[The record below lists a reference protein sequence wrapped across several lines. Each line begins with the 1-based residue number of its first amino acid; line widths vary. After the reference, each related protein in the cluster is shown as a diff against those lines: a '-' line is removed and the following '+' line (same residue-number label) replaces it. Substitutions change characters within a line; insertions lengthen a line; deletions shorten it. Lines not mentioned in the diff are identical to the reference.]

1 MWFVLQ
7 RNYSRM
13 NSRKGALSAFASYV
27 AWGVMPLYWKA
38 LAGVPAVQ
46 ILSHRVVWA
55 LVFNVILLSV
65 LRRWSWVRSV
75 IKDGKLLLLLA
86 ASSALLSINWLVYIW
101 AVNSGHVVETS
112 LGYFINP
119 LVNVALG
126 VIFFKERLRTGQWLA
141 IASAAAGVIF
151 LTVQNGSLPWI
162 ALALAASFGAY
173 GALRKIARLDS
184 LEGLTMETALI
195 APFAAVF
202 LLFTDVSG
210 SSTSFTQS
218 ALLLGAG
225 AVTAVPLLLFSV
237 GVRSIPMT
245 TLGLLQYIAP
255 TLQFLI
261 GALIYHEPF
270 DATRAIGFGA
280 VWLALAIYT
289 IEGLAT
295 RRKSRS
301 QIVDS
306 R

>member
-1 MWFVLQ
+1 VWFVLQ

-261 GALIYHEPF
+261 GALIYHESF

>member
-1 MWFVLQ
+1 
-7 RNYSRM
+7 M
-13 NSRKGALSAFASYV
+13 NSRNGVLSAFASYV

-38 LAGVPAVQ
+38 LAGVPAAE
-46 ILSHRVVWA
+46 ILSHRVIWA
-55 LVFNVILLSV
+55 LAFNVILLSV

-86 ASSALLSINWLVYIW
+86 ASSTLLSINWLVYIW

-162 ALALAASFGAY
+162 ALTLAASFGAY
-173 GALRKIARLDS
+173 GALRKVARLDS

-195 APFAAVF
+195 APFAAAF
-202 LLFTDVSG
+202 LLFTGVSG
-210 SSTSFTQS
+210 TSTSVTQS

-225 AVTAVPLLLFSV
+225 AVTAIPLLLFSV

-255 TLQFLI
+255 TLQFII

-280 VWLALAIYT
+280 VWLALAVYT
-289 IEGLAT
+289 IEGLAM
-295 RRKSRS
+295 RRKGSA
-301 QIVDS
+301 QN
-306 R
+306 

>member
-1 MWFVLQ
+1 VWFVLQ

>member
-1 MWFVLQ
+1 
-7 RNYSRM
+7 
-13 NSRKGALSAFASYV
+13 
-27 AWGVMPLYWKA
+27 MPLYWKA
-38 LAGVPAVQ
+38 LAGVPAAE
-46 ILSHRVVWA
+46 ILSHRVIWA
-55 LVFNVILLSV
+55 LAFNVILLSV

-86 ASSALLSINWLVYIW
+86 ASSTLLSINWLVYIW

-162 ALALAASFGAY
+162 ALTLAASFGAY
-173 GALRKIARLDS
+173 GALRKVARLDS

-195 APFAAVF
+195 APFAAAF
-202 LLFTDVSG
+202 LLFTGVSG
-210 SSTSFTQS
+210 TSTSVTQS

-225 AVTAVPLLLFSV
+225 AVTAIPLLLFSV

-255 TLQFLI
+255 TLQFII

-280 VWLALAIYT
+280 VWLALAVYT
-289 IEGLAT
+289 IEGLAM
-295 RRKSRS
+295 RRKGSA
-301 QIVDS
+301 QN
-306 R
+306 

>member
-1 MWFVLQ
+1 MVWFVLQ
-7 RNYSRM
+7 RKYSRM
-13 NSRKGALSAFASYV
+13 NSRKGVLSAFASYV

-151 LTVQNGSLPWI
+151 LTIQNGSLPWI

-195 APFAAVF
+195 APFAAAF
-202 LLFTDVSG
+202 LLFTGVGG
-210 SSTSFTQS
+210 SSTSVTQS

-225 AVTAVPLLLFSV
+225 AVTAIPLLLFSV

-270 DATRAIGFGA
+270 DATRAVGFGA

-295 RRKSRS
+295 RRKSKS
-301 QIVDS
+301 
-306 R
+306 

>member
-1 MWFVLQ
+1 
-7 RNYSRM
+7 M
-13 NSRKGALSAFASYV
+13 NSRKGVLSAFASYV

-38 LAGVPAVQ
+38 LAGVPAAE
-46 ILSHRVVWA
+46 ILSHRVIWA
-55 LVFNVILLSV
+55 LAFNVILLSV

-151 LTVQNGSLPWI
+151 LTVQNGSLPWV
-162 ALALAASFGAY
+162 ALTLAASFGAY
-173 GALRKIARLDS
+173 GALRKVARLDS

-195 APFAAVF
+195 APFAAAF
-202 LLFTDVSG
+202 LLFTGVSG
-210 SSTSFTQS
+210 TSTSVTQS

-225 AVTAVPLLLFSV
+225 AVTAIPLLLFSV

-255 TLQFLI
+255 TLQFII

-280 VWLALAIYT
+280 VWLALAVYT
-289 IEGLAT
+289 IEGLAM
-295 RRKSRS
+295 RRKSR
-301 QIVDS
+301 
-306 R
+306 

>member
-1 MWFVLQ
+1 
-7 RNYSRM
+7 M
-13 NSRKGALSAFASYV
+13 NSRKGVLSAFASYV

-38 LAGVPAVQ
+38 LAGVPAAE
-46 ILSHRVVWA
+46 ILSHRVIWA
-55 LVFNVILLSV
+55 LAFNVILLSV

-86 ASSALLSINWLVYIW
+86 ASSTLLSINWLVYIW

-162 ALALAASFGAY
+162 ALTLAASFGAY
-173 GALRKIARLDS
+173 GALRKVARLDS

-195 APFAAVF
+195 APFAAAF
-202 LLFTDVSG
+202 LLFTGVSG
-210 SSTSFTQS
+210 TSTSVTQS

-225 AVTAVPLLLFSV
+225 AVTAIPLLLFSV

-255 TLQFLI
+255 TLQFII

-280 VWLALAIYT
+280 VWLALAVYT
-289 IEGLAT
+289 IEGLAM
-295 RRKSRS
+295 RRKSR
-301 QIVDS
+301 
-306 R
+306 

>member
-1 MWFVLQ
+1 
-7 RNYSRM
+7 M
-13 NSRKGALSAFASYV
+13 NSRKGILSAFASYV

-38 LAGVPAVQ
+38 LAGVPAAE
-46 ILSHRVVWA
+46 ILSHRVIWA
-55 LVFNVILLSV
+55 LAFNVILLSV

-162 ALALAASFGAY
+162 ALTLAASFGAY
-173 GALRKIARLDS
+173 GALRKVARLDS

-195 APFAAVF
+195 APFAAAF
-202 LLFTDVSG
+202 LLFTGVSG
-210 SSTSFTQS
+210 TSTSVTQS

-225 AVTAVPLLLFSV
+225 AVTAIPLLLFSV

-255 TLQFLI
+255 TLQFII

-280 VWLALAIYT
+280 VWLALAVYT
-289 IEGLAT
+289 IEGLAM
-295 RRKSRS
+295 RRKSR
-301 QIVDS
+301 
-306 R
+306 